1 MMIVRPEKEARIAI
15 VTGNEGISM
24 GHSEIVRMAIDEAQ
38 KPLSSIPITTLL
50 SFVVLAGRL
59 ALGFKG

>member
-15 VTGNEGISM
+15 APGNEGMPI
-24 GHSEIVRMAIDEAQ
+24 GHSEMVGMAIDEAQ
-38 KPLSSIPITTLL
+38 KPSSSIPITALL
-50 SFVVLAGRL
+50 SFVVLAAGL